1 MKKKYLL
8 ILRVS
13 LICLLYF
20 LTNSIGEFEFLLD
33 KNNFI
38 PLILFYFVSII
49 VSLVLSNK
57 ISVIIQIIID
67 ILFLIV
73 LAIEIVYY
81 IFWMNRSPGEA
92 GIGFF
97 VIILLFPILLAIIIF
112 FIRDIKQYGKNSRGK
127 IN

>member
-38 PLILFYFVSII
+38 P
-49 VSLVLSNK
+49 LSNK